1 VPDVVRVYVTGPDI
15 IAAVFAGVIKP
26 PRGIAL
32 SFLKKVRKE
41 FDESMQNK

>member
-1 VPDVVRVYVTGPDI
+1 VPDVARVYIAKPDI

-32 SFLKKVRKE
+32 SYLKKVREE
-41 FDESMQNK
+41 FDE